1 MHLDSR
7 LAQIGTRKDEGTGAV
22 SYPVYHATAYRHPAL
37 GESTGYDYARTANPT
52 RDVLEEAIAALEGG
66 DAGFA
71 CSSGMAAIQ
80 TVMGL
85 FSRGD
90 HLVVSLDL
98 YGGTYR
104 LFEQVLARYGL
115 SFSYVDMRDLS
126 AVRRAIRPQTKAL
139 FVETPTNPL
148 LQVADLRALA
158 AAARRH
164 GLILIVDNTLMT
176 PYLQR
181 PLALG
186 ADIVIHSATKYLGG
200 HNDVLAGLIVT
211 KGEEL
216 TEKMRFLHNSIGAVL
231 APQDAWLLMRGM
243 KTLALRMERHQSN
256 AEALAGALAEHPL
269 VEQVFYPAFD
279 PEAAAVQSSQAAGFG
294 GMISFRVKDAGLV
307 APFLRSLRLI
317 SFAESLGGVES
328 LITYPATQTHA
339 DLPDERRRSM
349 GICDRLLRLSVGIE
363 HPKDLIEDV
372 NQALARAEEIVRGG
386 GTGGVRNPASSQRQ

>member
-1 MHLDSR
+1 MHFDTR
-7 LAQIGTRKDEGTGAV
+7 LAQIGTRKENNTGAV

-37 GESTGYDYARTANPT
+37 GISTGYDYSRTANPT
-52 RDVLEEAIAALEGG
+52 RDVLEDAIASLEGG

-85 FSRGD
+85 FSQGD

-104 LFEQVLARYGL
+104 LFERVLARYGL

-126 AVRRAIRPQTKAL
+126 AVNKAIRPQTKAL
-139 FVETPTNPL
+139 FVETPTNPQ

-158 AAARRH
+158 GTARRH

-181 PLALG
+181 PLSLG
-186 ADIVIHSATKYLGG
+186 ADVVIHSATKYLGG

-216 TEKMRFLHNSIGAVL
+216 TERMRFLHNSIGAVL

-256 AEALAGALAEHPL
+256 AEALAEVLAEHPL
-269 VEQVFYPAFD
+269 VDKVFYPAFD
-279 PEAAAVQSSQAAGFG
+279 PESAAVQRTQAAGFG
-294 GMISFRVKDAGLV
+294 GMLSFRVTDPGLV
-307 APFLRSLRLI
+307 APFLRSLKLI

-339 DLPDERRRSM
+339 DMPEERRRLT
-349 GICDRLLRLSVGIE
+349 GVCDRLLRLSVGIE
-363 HPKDLIEDV
+363 HPEDLIGDV
-372 NQALARAEEIVRGG
+372 KQAFDWAERIVKGVRTRGI
-386 GTGGVRNPASSQRQ
+386 RNPAASQRQ